1 MRLKGDMVGDVKK
14 DNMSS
19 QVYLNKKPFLRVHF
33 MKSNP
38 KARPEITALESH
50 PQYTTAGVD
59 ALKLSLA
66 AIPFRVQD

>member
-1 MRLKGDMVGDVKK
+1 MRLKGDIVGDVKK